1 MPFPRLMISSLILQI
16 EERKSKLMTLFEN
29 GKLDHEKQQNIMG
42 AIQELDNIL
51 KILDD
56 LKDTE
61 EFKENNPEDV
71 FLYKPV
77 NNGIFDFIK

>member
-1 MPFPRLMISSLILQI
+1 MISALILQI
-16 EERKSKLMTLFEN
+16 ESRKSKLMTLFEN
-29 GKLDHEKQQNIMG
+29 GKLNDEKLQNIKG
-42 AIQELDNIL
+42 AILELDNIL

-61 EFKENNPEDV
+61 EYRENNPDDI